1 MADLFYAG
9 GVFMWPLTLIA
20 LVIIG
25 LAVKLT
31 LGAVQAGNE
40 SRGSASVLQNVLL
53 QLGIF
58 SFFLG
63 ILSQAIGLMQ
73 AFDAIEGMGGVS
85 PAMLAGGLKVSMIA
99 PVYGLMIFLVTF
111 MLWSFLKYM
120 NDRKEV
126 VGV

>member
-1 MADLFYAG
+1 MSDLFYAG
-9 GVFMWPLTLIA
+9 GVFMWPLTLFA
-20 LVIIG
+20 LIIVG

-31 LGAVQAGNE
+31 LDALRTENGTQSGA
-40 SRGSASVLQNVLL
+40 RVLQNVLL

-126 VGV
+126 AVA